1 MVFALLLTTK
11 PTPLLVEK
19 FPRRVNSP
27 TIIISLKQEGTKFI
41 FTVSKGSEEI
51 DCVVPNI
58 LRLTKEQAREKLEE
72 NGYMLELIPLP
83 ELPPIFQKTQSQKE
97 DKKARKKKKEQDRY
111 RRSRSKEK
119 ISRRLDKERKD
130 KEKLK
135 AVK

>member
-1 MVFALLLTTK
+1 MIHYVLIMELILVKMTLKRLKNLL
-11 PTPLLVEK
+11 
-19 FPRRVNSP
+19 
-27 TIIISLKQEGTKFI
+27 
-41 FTVSKGSEEI
+41 
-51 DCVVPNI
+51 
-58 LRLTKEQAREKLEE
+58 LEE

-83 ELPPIFQKTQSQKE
+83 EQPPIFQKTQSQKE